1 MRRWGSST
9 GKGAGWPT
17 LRADPAGKVQTL
29 LVNSK
34 DSSREMEPRLLAG
47 FFRLKEPLEKIRMYS
62 CTSRSVGLAGE
73 RHEPQAVEG
82 EALAALFQ
90 MTSPR
95 MRNPVSSRPRLMKE
109 CTGISG

>member
-9 GKGAGWPT
+9 GKGAGCPT
-17 LRADPAGKVQTL
+17 LRADTAGKVQTL

-34 DSSREMEPRLLAG
+34 KSAREMGPRLLAG
-47 FFRLKEPLEKIRMYS
+47 FFRGKVPLEKIRMYS

-73 RHEPQAVEG
+73 RQEPQAVEG
-82 EALAALFQ
+82 EELAALFQ

-95 MRNPVSSRPRLMKE
+95 MRNPTCSRPRMMKE
-109 CTGISG
+109 WTGM